1 MSDRGFVDEA
11 GPHGHHAALRLAEPG
26 DILDP
31 SPAASPDARPL
42 GGGPL
47 ATSPIYLDY
56 SATTPVRPE
65 VLAAMLPYFTEKFA
79 NPSSIHAAGVE
90 ANQGVGQARRTL
102 AAIVGIPPT
111 GVVFT
116 AGGTEADVLAL
127 RGALRAAVAA
137 GPAPA
142 GLGRSIVLSAVEHHA
157 VLETAR
163 CLEDEGVA
171 ARIVP
176 VDADG
181 CVDPAAVEAAVD
193 GGTVLVSIMH
203 VNNETGAVQ
212 PVAELSRLVKQKNPR
227 TRVHVDAVQSFGR
240 YRVSFEAWPDVDLV
254 SVAAH
259 KIYGPKGAGA
269 LFVRPGTKLLPII
282 TGGGQEGGLRSGTHN
297 VPGIVGLAE
306 AARLLEATREADM
319 ARYAA
324 LAKRFLE
331 GLAARLPDAH
341 HLNGARDETPPYA
354 RRAPYIVNVCFRG
367 APTEALHGALSAA
380 GISVSA
386 GSACHSKDGGPSHV
400 LCAMGTGE
408 GACLRFSL
416 GRPTTEADLDRVLDA
431 LVAGLAKVRVGVSR
445 PA

>member
-1 MSDRGFVDEA
+1 V
-11 GPHGHHAALRLAEPG
+11 
-26 DILDP
+26 
-31 SPAASPDARPL
+31 AS
-42 GGGPL
+42 
-47 ATSPIYLDY
+47 TPIYLDY

-79 NPSSIHAAGVE
+79 NPSSVHAAGLE
-90 ANQGVGQARRTL
+90 ANQAVGQARRTL
-102 AAIVGIPPT
+102 ARILGIPPT

-127 RGALRAAVAA
+127 RGALRAAAAA

-142 GLGRSIVLSAVEHHA
+142 DTARSIVLSAIEHHA

-163 CLEDEGVA
+163 CLEGEGLGLE

-176 VDADG
+176 VDHDG

-212 PVAELSRLVKQKNPR
+212 PVLELSRRVKQKNPH
-227 TRVHVDAVQSFGR
+227 TLVHVDAVQSFGR

-269 LFVRPGTKLLPII
+269 LFVRPGTKLEPII
-282 TGGGQEGGLRSGTHN
+282 TGGGQEHGLRSGTHN

-306 AARLLEATREADM
+306 AARLLEQTREADM
-319 ARYAA
+319 EHYAA
-324 LAKRFLE
+324 LARRFLD
-331 GLAARLPDAH
+331 GLAARVPDAR
-341 HLNGARDETPPYA
+341 LNGARDDTAPWA

-367 APTEALHGALSAA
+367 APTETLHGALSAA

-416 GRPTTEADLDRVLDA
+416 GRPTTEADVDVLLDTLVRA
-431 LVAGLAKVRVGVSR
+431 LGKVRA
-445 PA
+445 PARA

>member
-1 MSDRGFVDEA
+1 MA
-11 GPHGHHAALRLAEPG
+11 Q
-26 DILDP
+26 
-31 SPAASPDARPL
+31 
-42 GGGPL
+42 
-47 ATSPIYLDY
+47 TPIYLDY

-79 NPSSIHAAGVE
+79 NPSSVHAAGLE
-90 ANQGVGQARRTL
+90 ANQGVGKARRTL
-102 AAIVGIPPT
+102 AKILGIPPT

-127 RGALRAAVAA
+127 RGALRAAAAA
-137 GPAPA
+137 GPLPA
-142 GLGRSIVLSAVEHHA
+142 GGARRSIVLSAVEHHA

-163 CLEDEGVA
+163 CLESEGCE

-176 VDADG
+176 VDEHG
-181 CVDPAAVEAAVD
+181 CVDPAAVEDRVD
-193 GGTVLVSIMH
+193 DGTVLVSIMH

-212 PVAELSRLVKQKNPR
+212 PLAELSRRVKRKNPR
-227 TRVHVDAVQSFGR
+227 TLVHVDAVQSFGR
-240 YRVSFEAWPDVDLV
+240 YEVSFAAWPDVDLI

-269 LFVRPGTKLLPII
+269 LFVRPGTKLEPVI
-282 TGGGQEGGLRSGTHN
+282 TGGGQEHGLRSGTHN

-306 AARLLEATREADM
+306 AARLLEETRTADM
-319 ARYAA
+319 AHYAA
-324 LAKRFLE
+324 LARRFLD
-331 GLAARLPDAH
+331 GVATRFPDA
-341 HLNGARDETPPYA
+341 HLNGARDDAAPWA
-354 RRAPYIVNVCFRG
+354 KRAPYIVNVCFRG

-408 GACLRFSL
+408 GACLRFSF
-416 GRPTTEADLDRVLDA
+416 GRPTTETDVDVVLDTIAGA
-431 LVAGLAKVRVGVSR
+431 LKKLRAPVR
-445 PA
+445 A

>member
-1 MSDRGFVDEA
+1 VR
-11 GPHGHHAALRLAEPG
+11 P
-26 DILDP
+26 DP
-31 SPAASPDARPL
+31 L
-42 GGGPL
+42 
-47 ATSPIYLDY
+47 YLDY

-79 NPSSIHAAGVE
+79 NPSSVHAAGVE

-102 AAIVGIPPT
+102 AGIVGIPPT

-127 RGALRAAVAA
+127 RGAMRAAGTADGA
-137 GPAPA
+137 R
-142 GLGRSIVLSAVEHHA
+142 RSIVLSAVEHHA

-163 CLEDEGVA
+163 CLEGEGVE

-181 CVDPAAVEAAVD
+181 CVDPAAVADAVD
-193 GGTVLVSIMH
+193 AGTVLVSIMH

-212 PVAELSRLVKQKNPR
+212 PVAELSRRVKAKNPA
-227 TRVHVDAVQSFGR
+227 TLVHVDAVQSFGR
-240 YRVSFEAWPDVDLV
+240 YRVSFAEWPDVDLV

-259 KIYGPKGAGA
+259 KVYGPKGVGA

-282 TGGGQEGGLRSGTHN
+282 TGGGQEHGLRSGTHN

-306 AARLLEATREADM
+306 AARLLEETREADM
-319 ARYAA
+319 AHYAA
-324 LAKRFLE
+324 LATRFLD

-341 HLNGARDETPPYA
+341 HLNGARDERPPYA

-367 APTEALHGALSAA
+367 APTESLHGALSAA

-408 GACLRFSL
+408 GACLRFSI
-416 GRPTTEADLDRVLDA
+416 GRPTTEADMDRVLDA
-431 LVAGLAKVRVGVSR
+431 VVGALAKLRVGVGR

>member
-1 MSDRGFVDEA
+1 VN
-11 GPHGHHAALRLAEPG
+11 
-26 DILDP
+26 
-31 SPAASPDARPL
+31 PAPL
-42 GGGPL
+42 
-47 ATSPIYLDY
+47 YLDY

-65 VLAAMLPYFTEKFA
+65 VLAAMLPWFTEKFA
-79 NPSSIHAAGVE
+79 NPSSVHAAGLE
-90 ANQGVGQARRTL
+90 ANQGVGEARRTL
-102 AAIVGIPPT
+102 ARILGIPPT

-127 RGALRAAVAA
+127 RGALRAAAA
-137 GPAPA
+137 TGPAPA
-142 GLGRSIVLSAVEHHA
+142 GRARSIVLSAVEHHA

-163 CLEDEGVA
+163 CLEGEGAEARVVA
-171 ARIVP
+171 

-193 GGTVLVSIMH
+193 DGTVLVSIMH

-212 PVAELSRLVKQKNPR
+212 PVAELSRRVKQKNPR
-227 TRVHVDAVQSFGR
+227 TLVHVDAVQSFGR
-240 YRVSFEAWPDVDLV
+240 YPVSFAVWPDVDLI

-259 KIYGPKGAGA
+259 KIYGPKGVGA

-282 TGGGQEGGLRSGTHN
+282 TGGGQENGLRSGTHN

-306 AARLLEATREADM
+306 AARLLEQTREADM
-319 ARYAA
+319 EHYAA
-324 LAKRFLE
+324 LGRRFLDR
-331 GLAARLPDAH
+331 LAIRVPDAR
-341 HLNGARDETPPYA
+341 LNGARDDDAPWE
-354 RRAPYIVNVCFRG
+354 RRAPYIINVCFRG
-367 APTEALHGALSAA
+367 APTEALHGALSAM

-416 GRPTTEADLDRVLDA
+416 GRPTTEADVDRLLDA
-431 LVAGLAKVRVGVSR
+431 LVASLAKLRAGSRV
-445 PA
+445 A

>member
-1 MSDRGFVDEA
+1 MS
-11 GPHGHHAALRLAEPG
+11 H
-26 DILDP
+26 
-31 SPAASPDARPL
+31 
-42 GGGPL
+42 
-47 ATSPIYLDY
+47 PIYLDY

-79 NPSSIHAAGVE
+79 NPSSVHAAGLE

-102 AAIVGIPPT
+102 ARILGIPPT

-127 RGALRAAVAA
+127 RGALRAAAAA

-142 GLGRSIVLSAVEHHA
+142 GMRRSIVLSAIEHHA

-163 CLEDEGVA
+163 CLEDEGCE

-176 VDADG
+176 VDHDG
-181 CVDPAAVEAAVD
+181 CVDPAAVEALVD
-193 GGTVLVSIMH
+193 DGTVLVSIMH

-212 PVAELSRLVKQKNPR
+212 PVVELSRRVKRKNPG
-227 TRVHVDAVQSFGR
+227 TLVHVDAVQSFGR
-240 YRVSFEAWPDVDLV
+240 YAVSFGAWPDVDLI

-269 LFVRPGTKLLPII
+269 LFVRPGTKLTPVI
-282 TGGGQEGGLRSGTHN
+282 TGGGQEHGLRSGTHN

-306 AARLLEATREADM
+306 AARLLEETREKDM
-319 ARYAA
+319 AHYAA
-324 LAKRFLE
+324 LARRFLD
-331 GLAARLPDAH
+331 GLFARVPDAR
-341 HLNGARDETPPYA
+341 LNGARDDDAPWA

-367 APTEALHGALSAA
+367 MPTESLHGALSDA

-416 GRPTTEADLDRVLDA
+416 GRPTTEQDVDTVLETVVRA
-431 LVAGLAKVRVGVSR
+431 LQKLRA
-445 PA
+445 PARA

>member
-1 MSDRGFVDEA
+1 MA
-11 GPHGHHAALRLAEPG
+11 PK
-26 DILDP
+26 
-31 SPAASPDARPL
+31 
-42 GGGPL
+42 
-47 ATSPIYLDY
+47 PIYLDY

-79 NPSSIHAAGVE
+79 NPSSVHRAGLE

-102 AAIVGIPPT
+102 AAIVGLPPT

-127 RGALRAAVAA
+127 RGAVRAAVAA
-137 GPAPA
+137 GPVPG
-142 GLGRSIVLSAVEHHA
+142 GLGRSIVTSAVEHHA

-163 CLEDEGVA
+163 CLEGEGVA
-171 ARIVP
+171 TRVVP
-176 VDADG
+176 VDPDG
-181 CVDPAAVEAAVD
+181 CVDPVAVAACVD
-193 GGTVLVSIMH
+193 AGTVLVSIMH

-227 TRVHVDAVQSFGR
+227 TLVHVDAVQSFGR

-269 LFVRPGTKLLPII
+269 LFVRPGTALLPII

-306 AARLLEATREADM
+306 AARLLDGSREADM
-319 ARYAA
+319 AHYAA
-324 LAKRFLE
+324 LATRFLD

-341 HLNGARDETPPYA
+341 HLNGARDETPPYV

-408 GACLRFSL
+408 GACLRFSI
-416 GRPTTEADLDRVLDA
+416 GRPTTAEDMDAVLDTLVNA
-431 LVAGLAKVRVGVSR
+431 LSKVRVALPR
-445 PA
+445 

>member
-1 MSDRGFVDEA
+1 
-11 GPHGHHAALRLAEPG
+11 LRAFGPG
-26 DILDP
+26 DILGRSIFP
-31 SPAASPDARPL
+31 RSVPL
-42 GGGPL
+42 GGGSL
-47 ATSPIYLDY
+47 ASKPIYLDY

-79 NPSSIHAAGVE
+79 NPSSVHAAGLE

-102 AAIVGIPPT
+102 ARIVGIPPT

-127 RGALRAAVAA
+127 RGALRAAAAA
-137 GPAPA
+137 GAAPA
-142 GLGRSIVLSAVEHHA
+142 GLKRSIVLSAIEHHA

-163 CLEDEGVA
+163 CLEDEGCE
-171 ARIVP
+171 ARVVP
-176 VDADG
+176 VDQDG
-181 CVDPAAVEAAVD
+181 CVDPAAVEAQVD
-193 GGTVLVSIMH
+193 DGTVLVSIMH

-212 PVAELSRLVKQKNPR
+212 PVVELSRRVKQKNPR
-227 TRVHVDAVQSFGR
+227 TLVHVDAVQSFGR
-240 YRVSFEAWPDVDLV
+240 YPVSFAAWPDVDLI

-269 LFVRPGTKLLPII
+269 LFVRPGTKLTPVI
-282 TGGGQEGGLRSGTHN
+282 TGGGQEHGLRSGTHN

-306 AARLLEATREADM
+306 AARLLEETREQDM
-319 ARYAA
+319 AHYAG
-324 LAKRFLE
+324 LARRFLD
-331 GLAARLPDAH
+331 GLFARVPDAR
-341 HLNGARDETPPYA
+341 LNGARDDEAPWA

-367 APTEALHGALSAA
+367 TPTESLHGALSDA

-416 GRPTTEADLDRVLDA
+416 GRPTTEEDVDTVLETVVRA
-431 LVAGLAKVRVGVSR
+431 LRKLRA
-445 PA
+445 PARA

>member
-1 MSDRGFVDEA
+1 VN
-11 GPHGHHAALRLAEPG
+11 P
-26 DILDP
+26 DP
-31 SPAASPDARPL
+31 L
-42 GGGPL
+42 
-47 ATSPIYLDY
+47 YLDY

-65 VLAAMLPYFTEKFA
+65 VLAAMLPWFTEKFA
-79 NPSSIHAAGVE
+79 NPSSVHSAGLV
-90 ANQGVGQARRTL
+90 ANQGVGEARRTL
-102 AAIVGIPPT
+102 ARILGIPPT

-127 RGALRAAVAA
+127 RGALRAAAAA
-137 GPAPA
+137 GAPPA
-142 GLGRSIVLSAVEHHA
+142 GTRRSIVLSAVEHHA

-163 CLEDEGVA
+163 CLEGEGA
-171 ARIVP
+171 EARIVQ
-176 VDADG
+176 VDHDG

-212 PVAELSRLVKQKNPR
+212 PVVELSRRVKAKNPA
-227 TRVHVDAVQSFGR
+227 TIVHVDAVQSFGR
-240 YRVSFEAWPDVDLV
+240 YPVSFTAWPDVDLI

-282 TGGGQEGGLRSGTHN
+282 TGGGQENGLRSGTHN

-306 AARLLEATREADM
+306 AARLLEQTREGDM
-319 ARYAA
+319 EHYAA
-324 LAKRFLE
+324 LARRFLD

-341 HLNGARDETPPYA
+341 LNGARDEAPPYA

-416 GRPTTEADLDRVLDA
+416 GRPTTEADVDRVLDTLVGA
-431 LVAGLAKVRVGVSR
+431 LARLRAGART
-445 PA
+445 